1 MGAHVRVSR
10 SKSGEMSD
18 PVENAVQ
25 RALDAEPGAEGYSY
39 GDMECAASEMAR
51 PLRALLEN
59 WDVCHEAQEMSLLE
73 AIAPLVFSTK
83 ELREIAQRAK
93 QSGEW
98 SYATRWVDT
107 EAGHD

>member
-1 MGAHVRVSR
+1 MN
-10 SKSGEMSD
+10 D
-18 PVENAVQ
+18 PVENAAR
-25 RALDAEPGAEGYSY
+25 RALDAEPDAEGYSY
-39 GDMECAASEMAR
+39 GDMEAAAREMAR

-73 AIAPLVFSTK
+73 AIAPLVFSTE

-98 SYATRWVDT
+98 SFASRWVDAEDDRDST
-107 EAGHD
+107 ISSPYRPGT